1 MSKIFFTGASGFI
14 GSHFHIALDQ
24 NDIIN
29 LDLVEP
35 KFKSNSMYVKGD
47 VRKFDDLDKAL
58 ENNPSE
64 LIIALAA
71 EHKDFGL
78 TEADY
83 FKTNEFGTE
92 NICKAATKHGIKKI
106 IFYSS
111 VAVYGGNTEPSTEEM
126 PPNPN
131 LPYGASKL
139 AGEKV
144 LLKWQ
149 SENKDRSVLIIRPTV
164 VYGERNVANMFKL
177 IDQINKGRYFHIGK
191 GTNIKSII
199 YVKNI
204 VDATLYLKDKMEPGV
219 KIFNYADEPQMTSR
233 EIADII
239 TGSLQKKEPINFPY
253 WLVYLMAIP
262 FDIYIKITGKD
273 IPISSNRVKKFCTQ
287 TYHKADKILET
298 GFKPKYSNIQGLNN
312 MVQWMK
318 KEYNEDTNYYDV

>member
-14 GSHFHIALDQ
+14 GSHFHIALNQ

-35 KFKSNSMYVKGD
+35 KFKSNSNYIKGD
-47 VRKFDDLDKAL
+47 VRKFEDIDKAL
-58 ENNPSE
+58 EKYPVE
-64 LIIALAA
+64 TIISLAA

-83 FKTNEFGTE
+83 FKTNEFGTD
-92 NICKAATKHGIKKI
+92 NICKAASKHNIKKI

-111 VAVYGGNTEPSTEEM
+111 VAVYGGNIEPSTEEM

-139 AGEKV
+139 AGEEV
-144 LLKWQ
+144 LIKWQ
-149 SENKDRSVLIIRPTV
+149 SEDPSRSVLIIRPTV
-164 VYGERNVANMFKL
+164 VYGERNIANMFKL
-177 IDQINKGRYFHIGK
+177 IDQINKGRYFHIGE
-191 GTNIKSII
+191 GSNIKSII

-204 VDATLYLKDKMEPGV
+204 VDATLFLKEKMKPG
-219 KIFNYADEPQMTSR
+219 IEIYNYADGPQLTSR

-239 TGSLQKKEPINFPY
+239 TGSLQKKKPVNLPY

-273 IPISSNRVKKFCTQ
+273 IPVSTNRVKKFCTQ
-287 TYHKADKILET
+287 TYHKADKILTT
-298 GFKPKYSNIQGLNN
+298 GFKPKYSNIEGLNN
-312 MVQWMK
+312 MVDWMQRDY
-318 KEYNEDTNYYDV
+318 KEDINYYDV